1 MPELAANLEAI
12 ANQRLLT
19 TTPSAI
25 RKFDQEISGIS
36 GIIKLTVGEPDLDT
50 PEHVK
55 QAAIASINNNE
66 SHYGRQMG
74 DLRLCRAISEYL
86 KRKQN
91 LTYDPETEVTVTVGA
106 TEAIATTI
114 VSLFNAGDE
123 VIVPTP
129 TFALY
134 FSLLHLFGVKAV
146 TINTAE
152 DDFLLQPEKLA
163 QTLAAHPNAK
173 GIILNY
179 PNNPTGREYPESLI
193 KKLAAILEKH
203 QLYVISDEIYSEL
216 IYDAKHYSIARCL
229 PKQTILISGLSKSH
243 AMTGYRVGYIAA
255 SQKVTKLLT
264 TTHGLLVTAIPNMTQ
279 AAAAEA
285 LSVNGDRDPQ
295 NASKIYAERKDLIST
310 GLSQLDLEII
320 PPEGAFYLFVKIP
333 AEYGTDDVKFAYDLA
348 KKARVGC
355 IPGSAFGDGGIG
367 YVRFSYAA
375 SPEKIREALT
385 RIAEFLNN

>member
-25 RKFDQEISGIS
+25 RKFDQEISGIP

-152 DDFLLQPEKLA
+152 DDFLLQPERLA

-216 IYDAKHYSIARCL
+216 IYDTKHYSIARCL

-243 AMTGYRVGYIAA
+243 AMTGYRVGYIVAP
-255 SQKVTKLLT
+255 QKVTKLLT
-264 TTHGLLVTAIPNMTQ
+264 TTHGLLVTAVPNMTQ
-279 AAAAEA
+279 AAATEA
-285 LSVNGDRDPQ
+285 LSVNGDSDPQ

-310 GLSQLDLEII
+310 SLRQLGLEII

-333 AEYGTDDVKFAYDLA
+333 TEYGTDDVKFAYDLA
-348 KKARVGC
+348 QKARVGC
-355 IPGSAFGDGGIG
+355 IPGSAFGEGGIG

-375 SPEKIREALT
+375 SSEKIREALI
-385 RIAEFLNN
+385 RIAKFLNN